1 MKMIRIVLV
10 DDQPILL
17 DGLRAILETDANLR
31 VTGMARDGEEAIR
44 LADTLQ
50 PDVMLMD
57 IRMRGIGGVE
67 ATRKIK
73 IAHPGIAVLM
83 LTTFDDREYIVDALR
98 FGACGYLLKDID
110 GERLIRAVKDAA
122 AGDTILPSRIAGKL
136 VEQLVDPVEQSR
148 KVIREKL
155 DLSPREA
162 EIALMLADGFTNR
175 QIATSLFLSDG
186 TVKNYVSSL
195 YRKLDVEDRSR
206 AILRLRELLAAA
218 TS

>member
-110 GERLIRAVKDAA
+110 GERLIRSVKDAA

-195 YRKLDVEDRSR
+195 YRKLEVEDRSR
-206 AILRLRELLAAA
+206 AILRLREHLAAA